1 MFKKFFN
8 RTNTISGGAMII
20 ALFSILSR
28 VLGLLRDRLLSS
40 TFGAGQIL
48 DSYYAAFRLPDFIFQ
63 TLILGAFSSA
73 FIPVFLGL
81 FSKDQKKAWGLTNR
95 LLNLLLGLV
104 IVLAILFFILAPYII
119 PFMVPGFSEGA
130 KDLTIK
136 FTRIMM
142 VGTIFFT
149 LSNVLGSVLKSFQK
163 FLVYS
168 IAPVFYNIGIIIG
181 ILFLIHT
188 PLGITGLAWGVVIG
202 ALLHFLIQVPTFL
215 STGFKWRPVFK
226 ATKSVKKVIGLMIPR
241 CIGLAAN
248 QLNFIVVTFV
258 ASLITIG
265 AVAVYNLA
273 FNLVHIPISL
283 FGISLAVAV
292 FPMLSRSFSIGDKKK
307 FSYYFS
313 KTVKVIIFITLPVT
327 VIFLA
332 LRAQIVR
339 IILGAGLFTWEDT
352 VLTSTMLGWFS
363 FSIIAR
369 SLIPIFARGFYACQ
383 NTKTPVVIAVISF
396 SLNIV
401 LCIILGLTIG
411 VGGLAL
417 SFSIASI
424 LNVLLLYFYF
434 DKKISKLFHKEI
446 LYTLVQSGILTG
458 IMVIFLQIVKLI
470 VADFVNMQTFLGI
483 FLQAS
488 LAGIGAFSFYLALG
502 YFFNVNES
510 RIFFNILKG
519 KIKTFKIFIKKICLK
534 K

>member
-1 MFKKFFN
+1 MLKKFFN

-28 VLGLLRDRLLSS
+28 ILGLVRDRLLSS
-40 TFGAGQIL
+40 SFGAGQIL

-73 FIPVFLGL
+73 FIPVFLNL
-81 FSKDQKKAWGLTNR
+81 FSKDKKRAWGLTNR
-95 LLNLLLGLV
+95 LLNLLLGVV
-104 IVLAILFFILAPYII
+104 IILAILFFILAPYIV
-119 PFMVPGFSEGA
+119 PFMVPGFSGQA

-142 VGTIFFT
+142 FGTIFFT
-149 LSNVLGSVLKSFQK
+149 LSNILGSVLKSFQR

-168 IAPVFYNIGIIIG
+168 IAPVLYNVGIIIG

-188 PLGITGLAWGVVIG
+188 PLGVTGLAWGVVLG
-202 ALLHFLIQVPTFL
+202 AMLHFLIQLPVFL
-215 STGFKWRPVFK
+215 NTGFKWQPLFKVTKPVK
-226 ATKSVKKVIGLMIPR
+226 RVVSLMVPR

-258 ASLITIG
+258 ASLITVG

-273 FNLVHIPISL
+273 FNLIHIPISL
-283 FGISLAVAV
+283 FGISLAVAI
-292 FPMLSRSFSIGDKKK
+292 FPMLSRSFSLGDTKR

-313 KTVKVIIFITLPVT
+313 KTIKVIIFITIPIT

-339 IILGAGLFTWEDT
+339 IILGAGVFSWEDT

-363 FSIIAR
+363 FSILAR

-383 NTKTPVVIAVISF
+383 NTKTPVMIAVGSF

-401 LCIILGLTIG
+401 LCILLGFSMG

-417 SFSIASI
+417 AFSIASI
-424 LNVLLLYFYF
+424 FNVLLLYFYF
-434 DKKISKLFHKEI
+434 NKKISKLFHQEI
-446 LYTLVQSGILTG
+446 IYTLVQSGILTG
-458 IMVIFLQIVKLI
+458 FMVIFLQVIKFG
-470 VADFVNMQTFLGI
+470 VARIVNMQTFFGI
-483 FLQAS
+483 FLQAG
-488 LAGIGAFSFYLALG
+488 LAGLGGLLFYLGAG
-502 YFFNVNES
+502 YVFNVNES
-510 RIFFNILKG
+510 KILFNILNKKLKG
-519 KIKTFKIFIKKICLK
+519 FKSLFNQICLK
-534 K
+534 